1 MTNNNNILLITDDE
15 QVAKAIP
22 AKLSL
27 LRLNDKITVCNSSEF
42 KKNIDNSL
50 YQTIILHEIQNSN
63 DTTLR
68 MINTVKELKKD
79 TEIILLVN
87 ELNSEFI
94 LKAYDCGI
102 CDYLT
107 CDADGYELLIKTVNC
122 FKLRTLKTIARRNEK
137 FLYRLGVLDEKT
149 NLYKYNQLK
158 EFFDD
163 ISDDL
168 RIQNGVLA
176 IVTLDENIKTKI
188 STNRLAITIKNNLR
202 GEDIIA
208 SARGG
213 KFYLILA
220 NIDTDGTKSVIAKI
234 QDKMGKD
241 FKIYAGLSKIGI
253 RSFETVEKDALDSLT
268 SAVQNDV
275 MCACLSDEPAGI
287 NSWLDDDIPSVS
299 KDFKLF
305 KIAFTNKMKN
315 VITPAFYR
323 FEKEC
328 ETKLVNTFVSQYTN
342 NVESVFS
349 LKNEN
354 LHSELV
360 LRFNGYAKFKIE
372 INHSGLNSAENTKME
387 IPLSHLTDKEL
398 NKLLNRLRTE
408 YKQYAFEKEE

>member
-1 MTNNNNILLITDDE
+1 MANNSNILLITDDE
-15 QVAKAIP
+15 QVADSIP

-27 LRLNDKITVCNSSEF
+27 LRQNDKITVCNTSEY
-42 KKNIDNSL
+42 KKHIENSL
-50 YQTIILHEIQNSN
+50 YWTIILHEIQNNN
-63 DTTLR
+63 DATLR
-68 MINTVKELKKD
+68 IINNIKEIKKD

-87 ELNSEFI
+87 DLNPEFI
-94 LKAYDCGI
+94 LKAYDSGI
-102 CDYLT
+102 FDYLT
-107 CDADGYELLIKTVNC
+107 ADADDYELLIKTINC
-122 FKLRTLKTIARRNEK
+122 FKVRTLKTITKRNEK

-149 NLYKYNQLK
+149 NLYKYNRLK
-158 EFFDD
+158 ENFVD

-176 IVTLDENIKTKI
+176 IVTLDENVKTKI
-188 STNRLAITIKNNLR
+188 SVNRLAITIKNNLR

-208 SARGG
+208 SARAG

-220 NIDTDGTKSVIAKI
+220 NIDLDGTKSVIAKI

-241 FKIYAGLSKIGI
+241 FKIYAGLCKIGI
-253 RSFETVEKDALDSLT
+253 CSFETIEKNALDSLT
-268 SAVQNDV
+268 SAIQNDE
-275 MCACLSDEPAGI
+275 MTASLSDNRTNTDTWLNDDNPAQQ
-287 NSWLDDDIPSVS
+287 

-315 VITPAFYR
+315 VITPTFYR

-328 ETKLVNTFVSQYTN
+328 AAKLINTFVSQYTN
-342 NVESVFS
+342 NIESVFS
-349 LKNEN
+349 LKNEK

-408 YKQYAFEKEE
+408 FKQYAFENEE